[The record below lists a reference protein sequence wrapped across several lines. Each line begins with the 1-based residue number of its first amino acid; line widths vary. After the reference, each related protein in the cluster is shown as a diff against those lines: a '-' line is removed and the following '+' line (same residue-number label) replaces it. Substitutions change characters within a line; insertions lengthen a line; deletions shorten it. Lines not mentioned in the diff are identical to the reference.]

1 MRNLPAWASL
11 SIITVAVLLSP
22 VLAFL
27 MAIAVEIL
35 IGLLVEADA
44 PVLPVLIA
52 TGATLMALVSQAAP
66 PPRPA
71 ATGYPRCASVSS
83 LVNSKNG
90 AVAAR
95 VPNDRRP
102 VTRTASA
109 ARRVVGGKP
118 LPLGVSA
125 QG

>member
-52 TGATLMALVSQAAP
+52 TGATLMALVSQAARRP
-66 PPRPA
+66 DPPRPA
-71 ATGYPRCASVSS
+71 TQ
-83 LVNSKNG
+83 G
-90 AVAAR
+90 AR
-95 VPNDRRP
+95 
-102 VTRTASA
+102 
-109 ARRVVGGKP
+109 
-118 LPLGVSA
+118 L
-125 QG
+125 

>member
-1 MRNLPAWASL
+1 MRNLPTWAPL

-52 TGATLMALVSQAAP
+52 TGAT
-66 PPRPA
+66 
-71 ATGYPRCASVSS
+71 
-83 LVNSKNG
+83 
-90 AVAAR
+90 
-95 VPNDRRP
+95 
-102 VTRTASA
+102 
-109 ARRVVGGKP
+109 
-118 LPLGVSA
+118 
-125 QG
+125 